1 MVQGLLV
8 YAVLVSAAVF
18 IYGYVVNERAEQLV
32 WTALLESEFDR
43 IVERHR
49 ATPEVPWEDTATL
62 SLFGDRPDAPL
73 PVEVRLL
80 APGLHDELMFDGKQW
95 VVLIREV
102 GGAPWALALDIEDL
116 ERRES
121 YLYAGVLGFMLLL
134 VVVLGVLIGWGV
146 DRLTRPL
153 RTLAHDI
160 AHLQPDRAG
169 GRVGI
174 ELDATTELAVIA
186 DAINDYIARN
196 ERYVERERA
205 FLDTVSHE
213 LRTPIAVIGGAA
225 ELAGSHP
232 DIPEPVR
239 LQLARIRRT
248 GREIERLITLVLVL
262 AKDPMRL
269 ARASDRVALGELLI
283 DIVDDHRP
291 LALQKGLVLNL
302 QPSPRC
308 DIHAPLPVVQA
319 AIANLLRNAIEN
331 SDSGAIAI
339 HLERDGAVVIADPG
353 HGMTP
358 EQISAIYAR
367 MARGGGREG
376 GREGGGI
383 GLDLIA
389 RLCEHLGWRLDMS
402 SHPGAGTTAR
412 LEFNALDPDAPSG

>member
-18 IYGYVVNERAEQLV
+18 IYGFVVNERAEQLV

-49 ATPEVPWEDTATL
+49 EAPGVPWEDTATL

-73 PVEVRLL
+73 PVELRTLS
-80 APGLHDELMFDGKQW
+80 PGLHDELVFDGKQW

-102 GGAPWALALDIEDL
+102 GGTPWALALDIGDL

-121 YLYAGVLGFMLLL
+121 YLYASVLGFMLLL

-153 RTLAHDI
+153 RMLAHDI
-160 AHLQPDRAG
+160 AHLRPDRAG
-169 GRVGI
+169 ARVVI
-174 ELDATTELAVIA
+174 ESDATTELAVIA
-186 DAINDYIARN
+186 DAINDYTARN
-196 ERYVERERA
+196 ERYVERERT
-205 FLDTVSHE
+205 FVETVSHE

-239 LQLARIRRT
+239 QQLARIRQT

-269 ARASDRVALGELLI
+269 AHASDRVALDELLV
-283 DIVDDHRP
+283 DIVEDHRP
-291 LALQKGLVLNL
+291 MAMQKGLRLNL

-319 AIANLLRNAIEN
+319 AIANLVRNAIEN
-331 SDSGAIAI
+331 SDSGAIEI
-339 HLERDGAVVIADPG
+339 HLEPEGAVVIEDPG

-376 GREGGGI
+376 GGI

-389 RLCEHLGWRLDMS
+389 RLCDHLGWRLEIAS
-402 SHPGAGTTAR
+402 RPGAGTTAR
-412 LEFNALDPDAPSG
+412 LEFNTALAPTPSS

>member
-8 YAVLVSAAVF
+8 YAVLVAAAVF
-18 IYGYVVNERAEQLV
+18 IYGYLVNERAEQLV

-43 IVERHR
+43 IVHRHDE
-49 ATPEVPWEDTATL
+49 TPAVAWEDTATL
-62 SLFGDRPDAPL
+62 SLFGDRADAPL
-73 PVEVRLL
+73 PAELRSLP
-80 APGLHDELMFDGKQW
+80 PGLHDELVFGGKEW

-102 GGAPWALALDIEDL
+102 GGAPWALALDIGEF
-116 ERRES
+116 EQRES
-121 YLYAGVLGFMLLL
+121 YLYASVLGFMLVL

-153 RTLAHDI
+153 RTLAYDI

-174 ELDATTELAVIA
+174 EADATTELAVIA

-205 FLDTVSHE
+205 FVDTVSHE
-213 LRTPIAVIGGAA
+213 LRTPIAVISGAA
-225 ELAGSHP
+225 ELAGAHP
-232 DIPEPVR
+232 DTPEAVR
-239 LQLARIRRT
+239 HQLARIRRT

-269 ARASDRVALGELLI
+269 ARAGDRVALDELLV
-283 DIVDDHRP
+283 DIVDEHRP
-291 LALQKGLVLNL
+291 MALQKGLVLDL
-302 QPSPRC
+302 EPSPRC

-339 HLERDGAVVIADPG
+339 RLDADGAVVIEDPG
-353 HGMTP
+353 HGMSP

-367 MARGGGREG
+367 MARGGS
-376 GREGGGI
+376 REGGGI

-389 RLCEHLGWRLDMS
+389 RLCEHLGWRLEIAS
-402 SHPGAGTTAR
+402 RPGKGTRAR
-412 LEFNALDPDAPSG
+412 LEFDAGAAGAPPA